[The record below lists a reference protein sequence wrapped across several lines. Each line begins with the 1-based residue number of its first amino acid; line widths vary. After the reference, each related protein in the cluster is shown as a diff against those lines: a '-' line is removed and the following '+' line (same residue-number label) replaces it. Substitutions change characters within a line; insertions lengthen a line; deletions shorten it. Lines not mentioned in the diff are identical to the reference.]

1 MFGAWAEC
9 DSEMQGRV
17 MAARKCGDTASGI
30 ELLLDVQRGVEM
42 SGERLESTPVS
53 VPIRDCFT
61 VDRAAPAYLLSRPA
75 VWRRVR
81 ATLALAA

>member
-17 MAARKCGDTASGI
+17 MAARKCGDKASGI

-42 SGERLESTPVS
+42 SGERL
-53 VPIRDCFT
+53 
-61 VDRAAPAYLLSRPA
+61 LSRPA